1 MVSIKFYFLDE
12 KYMSPSFFTY
22 IAIIQSNNIS
32 KILQNLHV
40 IGCAP
45 QVVYYI
51 FILV

>member
-1 MVSIKFYFLDE
+1 MVSIKYRFLDE
-12 KYMSPSFFTY
+12 KYVSPCFFTY
-22 IAIIQSNNIS
+22 IAITQSNNIS

-40 IGCAP
+40 IDSAP